1 MNKFYVIEKK
11 YVGPNQD
18 QHIDD
23 DCIIISTQP
32 AVYNMTGNVC
42 TAGWCG
48 TTNDWATFALGVYD
62 TMDDADAAVRA
73 LGPVRDTDPGT
84 DEAYYDPYDDE
95 NGVLARYKRGL
106 LTPMS
111 RDESISWSYE
121 TIADQLSY
129 ASTDADIAGILT
141 WLTEEARYQG
151 YTIDI
156 ESVSDYMSKRRA
168 ELIEEQE

>member
-23 DCIIISTQP
+23 DCIIISTAP
-32 AVYNMTGNVC
+32 AVYNMSGKVC
-42 TAGWCG
+42 TDGWCG
-48 TTNDWATFALGVYD
+48 TTDDWATYAHGEYCTL
-62 TMDDADAAVRA
+62 DDADAAVRA
-73 LGPVRDTDPGT
+73 LGPVRDTDPVTGDAYEGPC
-84 DEAYYDPYDDE
+84 DEE
-95 NGVLARYKRGL
+95 EGIVARYKRGL

-121 TIADQLSY
+121 TIADQLTY
-129 ASTDADIAGILT
+129 ASTDADMAGILT

-151 YTIDI
+151 YRLDTAA
-156 ESVSDYMSKRRA
+156 VSDYMTERRA
-168 ELIEEQE
+168 ELIEVQE